1 MLLGFLFLLVI
12 GREGLISTM
21 CVSESMG
28 STWHP
33 CSKKRGEELTTESD
47 YGEKEI
53 HRKLLAAAGS
63 IDKCAKK
70 A

>member
-1 MLLGFLFLLVI
+1 MLLGFLSLLLI
-12 GREGLISTM
+12 GGESLISTI
-21 CVSESMG
+21 CVSERMG

-33 CSKKRGEELTTESD
+33 CSKKRKEELTTKFN
-47 YGEKEI
+47 YGEREI

-63 IDKCAKK
+63 TDKCAKK